1 MPWPRLYL
9 DAVLVEAIVARKASA
24 TREKRRLKSSR
35 RLDRNRKP
43 YTLPFQSR
51 HYQMFGV
58 GLVTILAGFIA
69 LGFGSITL
77 APLLMVVGYCV
88 LIPLI
93 LFWKA
98 DTEEAATSERR
109 SPQS

>member
-1 MPWPRLYL
+1 
-9 DAVLVEAIVARKASA
+9 
-24 TREKRRLKSSR
+24 
-35 RLDRNRKP
+35 KP

-98 DTEEAATSERR
+98 DTEEPATSERR
-109 SPQS
+109 SSQP